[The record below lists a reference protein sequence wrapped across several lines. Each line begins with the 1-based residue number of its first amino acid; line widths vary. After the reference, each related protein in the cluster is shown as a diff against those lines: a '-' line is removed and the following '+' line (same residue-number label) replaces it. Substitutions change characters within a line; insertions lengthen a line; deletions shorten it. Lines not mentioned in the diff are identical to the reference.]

1 MPPEHQPLQPF
12 FMPAFHTVEEAPA
25 PVRASDRGTAS
36 GLKGQAGEAA
46 GPFAAEGGLCQVAS
60 GVSPGSSAEG
70 DAAGLEPKEQS
81 SVFPYHAKAGFSAGS
96 LLLPTRRGLIRGGA
110 GLVMLGATGS
120 VAQAAAHGGSG
131 AAKHTLSAP
140 AIVGKAKPA
149 LPLVMLDP
157 GHGGKDPGAIGFSG
171 TYEKHVAEAAAAEL
185 QRQLVGTGRYRV
197 AMTRTSDR
205 FIPLDGRVELAQ
217 QHGASLFISM
227 HADALHNASV
237 RGASVYTHS
246 HGASDS
252 QTAALAQTENSADRF
267 GGPLVQ
273 GASPEVQQILAS
285 LVTEEAR
292 RGSAHMASAVVS
304 SFQTRI
310 ALLPHPH
317 RHAAFAVLKSAQI
330 PSVLVEMGFM
340 SNRLDEA
347 ALRQAGHR
355 AMVAG
360 AMCNAVNRY
369 FASAGVGLG

>member
-1 MPPEHQPLQPF
+1 MAAKHFYGGYSVSDPL
-12 FMPAFHTVEEAPA
+12 
-25 PVRASDRGTAS
+25 
-36 GLKGQAGEAA
+36 
-46 GPFAAEGGLCQVAS
+46 FAAPGAQEQVLHNGYA
-60 GVSPGSSAEG
+60 VP
-70 DAAGLEPKEQS
+70 
-81 SVFPYHAKAGFSAGS
+81 
-96 LLLPTRRGLIRGGA
+96 LLTRRA
-110 GLVMLGATGS
+110 V
-120 VAQAAAHGGSG
+120 VGGSG
-131 AAKHTLSAP
+131 LVALASGSAAYAAKLEHGRAGGQTLHAP
-140 AIVGKAKPA
+140 ALVGKARPT

-185 QRQLVGTGRYRV
+185 SRQLIASGRYRV

-205 FIPLDGRVELAQ
+205 FIPLDGRVEMAQ

-252 QTAALAQTENSADRF
+252 QTAALAQTENNADRF
-267 GGPLVQ
+267 GGALVQ

-292 RGSAHMASAVVS
+292 RGSTRMANAVVA
-304 SFQTRI
+304 SFRSRI
-310 ALLPHPH
+310 NLLPHPQ

-360 AMCNAVNRY
+360 AMCTAVHRY
-369 FASAGVGLG
+369 FAAAGVGLSG

>member
-1 MPPEHQPLQPF
+1 MTPDAEKTAGLSLLVGHSASTAGF
-12 FMPAFHTVEEAPA
+12 
-25 PVRASDRGTAS
+25 PVPRSAS
-36 GLKGQAGEAA
+36 GE
-46 GPFAAEGGLCQVAS
+46 PSAS
-60 GVSPGSSAEG
+60 VEPG
-70 DAAGLEPKEQS
+70 
-81 SVFPYHAKAGFSAGS
+81 
-96 LLLPTRRGLIRGGA
+96 RRGLLAAGA
-110 GLVMLGATGS
+110 GLVVGGALGG
-120 VAQAAAHGGSG
+120 VAQAAGAPRHAGSQIL
-131 AAKHTLSAP
+131 HAP
-140 AIVGKAKPA
+140 ALIGKARPTQ
-149 LPLVMLDP
+149 PLIMLDP
-157 GHGGKDPGAIGFSG
+157 GHGGKDPGAIGYSG
-171 TYEKHVAEAAAAEL
+171 TYEKYVAEAAATEL
-185 QRQLVGTGRYRV
+185 RQQLLATGRYRV
-197 AMTRTSDR
+197 AMTRTSDH
-205 FIPLDGRVELAQ
+205 FVPLDGRVELAQ

-227 HADALHNASV
+227 HADALHNAGV

-252 QTAALAQTENSADRF
+252 QTAALAKTENSADRY

-304 SFQTRI
+304 SFQSRI
-310 ALLPHPH
+310 NLLPHPH

-360 AMCNAVNRY
+360 AMCTAVNRY
-369 FASAGVGLG
+369 FAAAGVGLAG

>member
-1 MPPEHQPLQPF
+1 MTSDPVKTDGF
-12 FMPAFHTVEEAPA
+12 FLM
-25 PVRASDRGTAS
+25 
-36 GLKGQAGEAA
+36 AGR
-46 GPFAAEGGLCQVAS
+46 
-60 GVSPGSSAEG
+60 SART
-70 DAAGLEPKEQS
+70 AGLLAP
-81 SVFPYHAKAGFSAGS
+81 HSANTS
-96 LLLPTRRGLIRGGA
+96 LNRRGLLVAGA
-110 GLVMLGATGS
+110 GLITGGVLGGA
-120 VAQAAAHGGSG
+120 AQAAG
-131 AAKHTLSAP
+131 AAHHTGSQSLHAP
-140 AIVGKAKPA
+140 AIIGKAQPT

-157 GHGGKDPGAIGFSG
+157 GHGGKDPGAIGYSG
-171 TYEKHVAEAAAAEL
+171 TYEKYVAEAAAAEL
-185 QRQLVGTGRYRV
+185 RQQLLATGRYRV
-197 AMTRTSDR
+197 AMTRTSDH
-205 FIPLDGRVELAQ
+205 FVPLDGRVELAQ

-227 HADALHNASV
+227 HADALHNAGV

-252 QTAALAQTENSADRF
+252 QTADLAKTENSADRY

-304 SFQTRI
+304 SFQSRI
-310 ALLPHPH
+310 NLLPHPH

-360 AMCNAVNRY
+360 AMCTAVNRY
-369 FASAGVGLG
+369 FASAGVGLAG

>member
-1 MPPEHQPLQPF
+1 MFCSSGRRAHASFLPVSWARRGVLETEPEL
-12 FMPAFHTVEEAPA
+12 T
-25 PVRASDRGTAS
+25 GTAR
-36 GLKGQAGEAA
+36 
-46 GPFAAEGGLCQVAS
+46 
-60 GVSPGSSAEG
+60 
-70 DAAGLEPKEQS
+70 
-81 SVFPYHAKAGFSAGS
+81 
-96 LLLPTRRGLIRGGA
+96 PT
-110 GLVMLGATGS
+110 
-120 VAQAAAHGGSG
+120 
-131 AAKHTLSAP
+131 P
-140 AIVGKAKPA
+140 
-149 LPLVMLDP
+149 PLVMLDP

-185 QRQLVGTGRYRV
+185 ARQLMATGRYRV

-217 QHGASLFISM
+217 KHGASLFISM

-252 QTAALAQTENSADRF
+252 QTAALARTENDADRF

-292 RGSAHMASAVVS
+292 RGSLHMANAVVS
-304 SFQTRI
+304 SFRSRI
-310 ALLPHPH
+310 NLLPHPQ

-360 AMCNAVNRY
+360 AMCTAVNRY
-369 FASAGVGLG
+369 FASAGVGLAG

>member
-1 MPPEHQPLQPF
+1 MTAKRPPAASNPSS
-12 FMPAFHTVEEAPA
+12 APQHGSSGHDQMVRYNGYVVPVLSRRVVVGAAAALAA
-25 PVRASDRGTAS
+25 PVFVQAA
-36 GLKGQAGEAA
+36 QAGTLSR
-46 GPFAAEGGLCQVAS
+46 PQL
-60 GVSPGSSAEG
+60 
-70 DAAGLEPKEQS
+70 
-81 SVFPYHAKAGFSAGS
+81 
-96 LLLPTRRGLIRGGA
+96 
-110 GLVMLGATGS
+110 
-120 VAQAAAHGGSG
+120 AHG
-131 AAKHTLSAP
+131 AVQAP
-140 AIVGKAKPA
+140 AIIGKARAP

-185 QRQLVGTGRYRV
+185 YRQLMATGRYRV
-197 AMTRTSDR
+197 AMTRNSDR

-217 QHGASLFISM
+217 QHGASLFVSM
-227 HADALHNASV
+227 HADALNNASV

-246 HGASDS
+246 RGASDS

-292 RGSAHMASAVVS
+292 RGSLHMANAVVS
-304 SFQTRI
+304 SFRSRI
-310 ALLPHPH
+310 NLLPHPQ

-360 AMCNAVNRY
+360 AMCTAVNRY
-369 FASAGVGLG
+369 FASAGVGLAG